1 MDGDIQTPL
10 SPNARGTTLFP
21 NGNHRTATSPSMPH
35 LTSPMQFN
43 MQQLKLSSK
52 EDVGTEGDLGDPT
65 TAPSNCV
72 ALRVSIASPESLSL
86 SPTNQHSKLFLPI
99 DPNARET
106 PIQGESVYR
115 RNLDDS
121 HSFRDL
127 NDTQEDIDEA
137 TKELNSKHWRQIAS
151 DISNFGFWMCVI
163 VLLLATLW
171 VIIDSIDDQYMFFLQ
186 E

>member
-1 MDGDIQTPL
+1 MT
-10 SPNARGTTLFP
+10 
-21 NGNHRTATSPSMPH
+21 H
-35 LTSPMQFN
+35 LTSPIQQMN
-43 MQQLKLSSK
+43 MQQLKLASK
-52 EDVGTEGDLGDPT
+52 EDVGTENDLGN
-65 TAPSNCV
+65 PSSIPQNCV

-99 DPNARET
+99 DPNHIEMSN
-106 PIQGESVYR
+106 QGD
-115 RNLDDS
+115 NIFKGNIDDS
-121 HSFRDL
+121 SSFRDL
-127 NDTQEDIDEA
+127 NDTQEDIDDA
-137 TKELNSKHWRQIAS
+137 TKEINSKHWRQIAS